1 MHFHAPFF
9 DSIHVRLK
17 NVGGPDKGTI
27 QIIPKCQIIF
37 FCFII
42 YDFNSF
48 GRQNSSLSELDDD
61 VCRFLGDLSDPFDD
75 LLFLSAQ

>member
-9 DSIHVRLK
+9 DSIHARLK

-27 QIIPKCQIIF
+27 QLIPKCHIIF

-42 YDFNSF
+42 NDFNSF
-48 GRQNSSLSELDDD
+48 GRKNSSLSELDDA
-61 VCRFLGDLSDPFDD
+61 LKGI
-75 LLFLSAQ
+75 LFLIHFVFQDCY